1 MKRRDFLLA
10 GTGFAAAL
18 ATSRAS
24 PGQARK
30 TRRAAPPKYY
40 ESFSEPPVEYSR
52 DGVLHTTLR
61 VVEADVPIRE
71 AAGLRVERTRCYN
84 GSIPGTTLR
93 LRPGEELRLRL
104 VNELGPNR
112 DAPCTKEHLN
122 HPHCFN
128 TTNLHTHGLHVSPK
142 APSDNSFLK
151 IEPQTEY
158 QYCFRLPES
167 HPSGTFWYHGHVHG
181 STGLQVMN
189 GMAGALIV
197 EDAKERQLAPEA
209 ADRVW
214 MIQEILG
221 KEAEKLYACEHAE
234 AAYTVNGKFQPTL
247 RLRPG
252 EVQRWRFINATA
264 TPGGFVKLQL
274 LNGDDVFEAMML
286 VAVDGY
292 PLRRME
298 RLTDYVLPPG
308 GRADFLVQLFKPGR
322 YLMYKERYQGRTGNQ
337 VLAVLEVAGK
347 PLNMSLPQSLPPLT
361 QFQNPILDSE
371 LTGRRTIR
379 FQVCPEQAR
388 GETCKL
394 YPNAKLCS
402 GLKGNET
409 VASAFLI
416 DGKPYD
422 PERIDQTIKLGAVEE
437 WEIVNETGAEHPFHI
452 HVNHFQ
458 VVRAGVV
465 PEDWRWQDTVSLP
478 ANGSVK
484 IRSRFRTFTG
494 RYLLHCHI
502 LLHSDLGMMQNV
514 EVTGEGIEPCQPS

>member
-1 MKRRDFLLA
+1 MKRRDFLLKGA
-10 GTGFAAAL
+10 GFAAAL
-18 ATSRAS
+18 AATRDAL
-24 PGQARK
+24 GQARK
-30 TRRAAPPKYY
+30 TTRAAPPKYY

-52 DGVLHTTLR
+52 DGVLQTTLR
-61 VVEADVPIRE
+61 VTEADVPIRE
-71 AAGLRVERTRCYN
+71 AAGLRIERTRCYN
-84 GSIPGTTLR
+84 GSIPGPTLK

-104 VNELGPNR
+104 INELSPNK
-112 DAPCTKEHLN
+112 DAPCTGEHLN
-122 HPHCFN
+122 RPHCFN
-128 TTNLHTHGLHVSPK
+128 TTNIHTHGLHVSPK
-142 APSDNSFLK
+142 SPSDNSLLK

-158 QYCFRLPES
+158 QYCFRLPDS

-189 GMAGALIV
+189 GMSGALIV
-197 EDAKERQLAPEA
+197 EDAKERELAPEA

-214 MIQEILG
+214 LLQEILG
-221 KEAEKLYACEHAE
+221 KQAEQLYNCEHPE

-274 LNGDDVFEAMML
+274 MNDESRALERLML

-298 RLTDYVLPPG
+298 ALTEYVLPPG
-308 GRADFLVQLFKPGR
+308 GRADFLVQLSKAGR
-322 YLMYKERYQGRTGNQ
+322 RTLWKRRYQGRAGDQ
-337 VLAVLEVAGK
+337 VLASLEVAGR
-347 PLNMSLPQSLPPLT
+347 PLNMSLPQTLPPLSP
-361 QFQNPILDSE
+361 FLNPIRDEE
-371 LTGRRTIR
+371 LTGTKRTIR

-388 GETCKL
+388 GETCKQ
-394 YPNAKLCS
+394 YPNARLCR
-402 GLKGNET
+402 GNEL
-409 VASAFLI
+409 VGNAFLI

-422 PERIDQTIKLGAVEE
+422 PDRIDQTIKLGAVEE

-458 VVRAGVV
+458 VVRAGVS

-514 EVTGEGIEPCQPS
+514 EVIGEGAEPCQSI